1 MSCHGEA
8 VIVRQLLGTYGIF
21 ARVVSNLAHRIIPV
35 FAQRAVEFRV
45 LVPAN
50 RLTEA
55 RTRLAEHRRQGFRL
69 LRGGNSR

>member
-1 MSCHGEA
+1 M
-8 VIVRQLLGTYGIF
+8 
-21 ARVVSNLAHRIIPV
+21 NRIMPV

-45 LVPAN
+45 LVPRS

-69 LRGGNSR
+69 LRGGKSR